1 MMVTRRAGK
10 MARPTKMTKAV
21 LGKLEQAFA
30 YGSSD
35 KEACFYADINP
46 DTLYEYQKQH
56 PEFTERKEA
65 LKERPVLQARQKVV
79 GDIKNDVKVAQWYL
93 ERKRK
98 SEFAQRQELTGD
110 EGAAINVI
118 IEDTYA
124 KQPKFRTDNNNA
136 EADDL
141 AEDSSR

>member
-1 MMVTRRAGK
+1 
-10 MARPTKMTKAV
+10 MARPTKMTEAV

-35 KEACFYADINP
+35 KEACFYAGINP
-46 DTLYEYQKQH
+46 DTMYDYQKLH

-65 LKERPVLQARQKVV
+65 LKERPILEARQKVV

-98 SEFAQRQELTGD
+98 SEFSTKIETEQTGLDPVGDILRAAGIIGGENANRSDDDNTEGSAQSKT
-110 EGAAINVI
+110 
-118 IEDTYA
+118 
-124 KQPKFRTDNNNA
+124 
-136 EADDL
+136 
-141 AEDSSR
+141 

>member
-1 MMVTRRAGK
+1 
-10 MARPTKMTKAV
+10 MARPTKMTEAV

-35 KEACFYADINP
+35 KEACFYAGINP
-46 DTLYEYQKQH
+46 DTMYDYQKQH

-65 LKERPVLQARQKVV
+65 LKERPILEARQKVV

-98 SEFAQRQELTGD
+98 SEFSTKIETEQTGLDPVGDILRAAGIIGGENANRSDDESNEGSAQSKT
-110 EGAAINVI
+110 
-118 IEDTYA
+118 
-124 KQPKFRTDNNNA
+124 
-136 EADDL
+136 
-141 AEDSSR
+141 